1 MKRLLIACCAC
12 VLVGLQGRGGPG
24 DEAYTSAGRV
34 VAAPDGAQLNMYC
47 MGTGSPTVIFE
58 SGWEDWAP
66 AWSVVQPQ
74 VAQWTRA
81 CSYDRAGAGFSGP
94 GPIPRTA
101 VRIAEELHGAL
112 HQAGINGPYIMVGH
126 AFGGD
131 PVRTFADLYL
141 PEVAGV
147 VLVEADASDLEP
159 PAMQD
164 ADHQGEIT
172 ILNGLRACRDSVAA
186 GKPLPRVVRSGRADR
201 TCAQQFF
208 RGLPESAWS
217 PELNASLLHLA
228 ETKAAMYDAFISE
241 MAEMP
246 SDEAWLLQ
254 HHRSLGT
261 RPLRVL
267 TTGNH
272 GVGHL
277 PASNAQDPAHIEDE
291 RQITLAQSRWLDLSR
306 NASQVF
312 VPGSSEYIQFD
323 RPDAVVRTIR
333 EVYDQS
339 GGVHSQPPPGTLFH
353 DCADCP
359 EMVVIA
365 AGTFTMGSSP
375 AGQLYAVSHGA
386 SPKSVADEAPQH
398 EVSLRSFALGARDV
412 TRGEYAAFVR
422 ATGHS
427 PGDGCGHD
435 GATWVKDAQKSWR
448 SPGFNQI
455 DRDPVVCVSWH
466 DAQAYVSWLNGKVHR
481 GAGGTGD
488 GPYRLPS
495 EAEWEYAARAGTITR
510 FWWGDD
516 DGGASSRAWFLD
528 NAESHP
534 HPVGTKPANRFGL
547 FDMVGNVWQWTEDC
561 YAESYH
567 GAPTDGT
574 AAQASASCLRVDRG
588 GSWFYTSWFLRPT
601 TRERNPADYRDMM
614 IGFRVA
620 RVLNPART
628 P

>member
-1 MKRLLIACCAC
+1 MRMFLIACCAC
-12 VLVGLQGRGGPG
+12 VLVGMQGRPFPG
-24 DEAYTSAGRV
+24 DEVYTRPGQIV
-34 VAAPDGAQLNMYC
+34 TAPDGARLNMYC

-66 AWSVVQPQ
+66 AWSLVQSR

-94 GPIPRTA
+94 GPMPRTG

-112 HQAGINGPYIMVGH
+112 HLAGINGPYILVGH

-141 PEVAGV
+141 PDVAGV

-159 PAMQD
+159 QAMQD
-164 ADHQGEIT
+164 ADHEGAAR
-172 ILNGLRACRDSVAA
+172 ILAGLRECRDSVAV

-208 RGLPESAWS
+208 RGLPEAAWS
-217 PELNASLLHLA
+217 PELNASLLHRA
-228 ETKAAMYDAFISE
+228 ETQAVMYDAFISE

-246 SDEAWLLQ
+246 SDEAWLQQ
-254 HHRSLGT
+254 HHRSLGS

-277 PASNAQDPAHIEDE
+277 PASSAQDPAHLEEE
-291 RQITLAQSRWLDLSR
+291 RQITLAQSRWLDLSS
-306 NASQVF
+306 NARQLF
-312 VPGSSEYIQFD
+312 IPESSEYIQFD
-323 RPDAVVRTIR
+323 RPEAVVGAIR
-333 EVYDQS
+333 DVYDLS
-339 GGVHSQPPPGTLFH
+339 GLGRTQRAPGNPFH

-359 EMVVIA
+359 DMVEIP
-365 AGTFTMGSSP
+365 AGTFVMGSS
-375 AGQLYAVSHGA
+375 ALEKSWAVSQGA
-386 SPKSVADEAPQH
+386 SPKSVADEGPQH

-427 PGDGCGHD
+427 AGDGCGHD
-435 GATWVKDAQKSWR
+435 GATWVKDARKSWR
-448 SPGFNQI
+448 SPGFNQT
-455 DRDPVVCVSWH
+455 DRDPVVCISWH
-466 DAQAYVSWLNGKVHR
+466 DAQAYVAWLNGKVRR
-481 GAGGTGD
+481 GAEAAGD

-495 EAEWEYAARAGTITR
+495 ESEWEYAARAGTITR
-510 FWWGDD
+510 FSWGDD
-516 DGGASSRAWFLD
+516 DAGASSHAWYLD
-528 NAESHP
+528 NSGSRT
-534 HPVGTKPANRFGL
+534 HPVGAKPANRFGL
-547 FDMVGNVWQWTEDC
+547 ADMAGDVWQWTQDC
-561 YAESYH
+561 YAESFA
-567 GAPTDGT
+567 GAPADGS
-574 AAQASASCLRVDRG
+574 AAKGAVDCLRVDRG
-588 GSWFYTSWFLRPT
+588 GSWFYPAWLLRPA

-620 RVLNPART
+620 RGVN
-628 P
+628 